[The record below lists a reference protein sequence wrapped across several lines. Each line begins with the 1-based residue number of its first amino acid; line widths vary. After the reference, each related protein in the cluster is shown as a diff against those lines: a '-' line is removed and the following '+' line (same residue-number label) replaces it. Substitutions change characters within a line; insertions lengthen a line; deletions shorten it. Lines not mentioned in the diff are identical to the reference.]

1 MTDVIAKVADLVSSV
16 NTDTLE
22 VLIQILSVR
31 KTELQRIER
40 QKLDESIKNMAQG
53 EPMQVRAHNGGASF
67 GPFSTQL
74 QQLFD
79 SPTPSFPTQGLNNGS
94 LGNGGDRFSPN
105 FDGNNNKSAKGKQKK
120 INNQPQHQVPQKK
133 TWSEVTKR
141 KRGGAKKG
149 QKLVFE
155 KAPELTEEIVI
166 DAEKVEEA
174 IEKGWRGVNNFCG
187 NSKCGCCYKFRDSHK
202 DACDDPV
209 RKNPE
214 KIESRQIWVT
224 FGEPLDEQTFFER
237 VQSILTDPK
246 DPTSVIKAYEFVYKG
261 SYAFFTCANHKE
273 ASDAAYY
280 LGQEGAQVN
289 FARKETPA
297 TDDAADADE
306 SSEEVNISSTKQ
318 NNVEEDYSDQ
328 PVLIL

>member
-1 MTDVIAKVADLVSSV
+1 
-16 NTDTLE
+16 
-22 VLIQILSVR
+22 
-31 KTELQRIER
+31 
-40 QKLDESIKNMAQG
+40 
-53 EPMQVRAHNGGASF
+53 
-67 GPFSTQL
+67 
-74 QQLFD
+74 
-79 SPTPSFPTQGLNNGS
+79 
-94 LGNGGDRFSPN
+94 
-105 FDGNNNKSAKGKQKK
+105 
-120 INNQPQHQVPQKK
+120 
-133 TWSEVTKR
+133 
-141 KRGGAKKG
+141 
-149 QKLVFE
+149 
-155 KAPELTEEIVI
+155 LTEEIVI

-187 NSKCGCCYKFRDSHK
+187 NSKCGCYYKFRDSHK

-246 DPTSVIKAYEFVYKG
+246 DPTSMIKAYEFVYKG
-261 SYAFFTCANHKE
+261 SYAFFTCANHRE

-297 TDDAADADE
+297 TTDDSADE
-306 SSEEVNISSTKQ
+306 SSEDVKTT
-318 NNVEEDYSDQ
+318 NNAEEDYSDQ